1 MWDQYF
7 KQDSDERRVINEEI
21 EKLKTEK
28 TSLMVCITV
37 CALAQNLLLQD
48 FGVNWFSLQPSAYSF
63 HNPFPGSYVLPHG
76 AHSYPFFVSG
86 VQPPLL

>member
-28 TSLMVCITV
+28 TILMVRIT
-37 CALAQNLLLQD
+37 
-48 FGVNWFSLQPSAYSF
+48 
-63 HNPFPGSYVLPHG
+63 
-76 AHSYPFFVSG
+76 
-86 VQPPLL
+86 